1 MVELKNALR
10 HLHFRKHDVAVFHL
24 VDQLEIDFDFDRPIR
39 FVDMEGGGSLIT
51 EPDLIA
57 DEYRAIVASYLE
69 VTCRMICTD
78 INADYRLVGTG
89 DSLEDVLTG
98 FLMGRQ
104 KKKAAG

>member
-1 MVELKNALR
+1 MSRRALILIFSDLFTDTAELKNAMR

-57 DEYRAIVASYLE
+57 DEYRTMSPIIWKRRETSARTSTRTTAWSAPGIPWNP
-69 VTCRMICTD
+69 C
-78 INADYRLVGTG
+78 
-89 DSLEDVLTG
+89 
-98 FLMGRQ
+98 
-104 KKKAAG
+104 